1 MAAAEQKTRLQY
13 PIFVLKNHMM
23 QKFIIP
29 NIDMIPSRASIH
41 GQDAKHIFKVL
52 RLNPGDPIEITDGA
66 GTDYTARIAGV
77 SPGNIEVDIIDGH
90 DSLTESPL
98 SITLCSGMLKDKK
111 MDLVIKHVTQ
121 LGIYQWIPFFCE
133 RSVPTPDAK
142 RIKKRH
148 QRWETI
154 AKESLKQCR
163 RSRLPKILPPLSFE
177 NLLEHSAS
185 YEAKIAFWENATQ
198 RLDTLKKNPA
208 DIIVL
213 IGPEGGF
220 SEMEIKTAKKKG
232 FLSYSLGPRI
242 LRAETAA
249 ISSCTLIQHILG
261 DI

>member
-1 MAAAEQKTRLQY
+1 
-13 PIFVLKNHMM
+13 MM

-29 NIDMIPSRASIH
+29 DIDSIPCRTNIQ

-52 RLNPGDPIEITDGA
+52 RLNPGDPIEVTNGA
-66 GTDYTARIAGV
+66 GKDYTALISSV
-77 SPGNIEVDIIDGH
+77 SPGNIKVDIIDEH
-90 DSLTESPL
+90 DSSTESAL
-98 SITLCSGMLKDKK
+98 HITLCSGMLKDKK

-133 RSVPTPDAK
+133 RSIPTPDAK
-142 RIKKRH
+142 RIKNRH

-154 AKESLKQCR
+154 AVESLKQCR
-163 RSRLPKILPPLSFE
+163 RSRLPQIFKPLSFE
-177 NLLEHSAS
+177 NLLDHA
-185 YEAKIAFWENATQ
+185 EAYDLKIAFWEKATQ
-198 RLDTLKKNPA
+198 RLDTLTRNSSPLNV
-208 DIIVL
+208 IIL
-213 IGPEGGF
+213 IGPEGGL
-220 SEMEIKTAKKKG
+220 SETEIETAQKKG